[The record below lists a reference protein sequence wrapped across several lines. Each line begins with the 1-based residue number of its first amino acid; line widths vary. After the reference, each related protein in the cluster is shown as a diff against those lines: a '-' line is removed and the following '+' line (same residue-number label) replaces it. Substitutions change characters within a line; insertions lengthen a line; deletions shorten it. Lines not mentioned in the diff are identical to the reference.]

1 MFKVGNKIRVKK
13 SAHHFWASWCH
24 DCDIKIIDEFDHHFT
39 LHFTRLKQAKHYE
52 GHKSSYS
59 VTRIE
64 TEFELTGPPEFTVR
78 VEFKSTDVDEATALA
93 TRIATAVAQPVSVI
107 HV

>member
-13 SAHHFWASWCH
+13 SAHHLWASWCH
-24 DCDIKIIDEFDHHFT
+24 DCNIKIIDEFDHNFT
-39 LHFTRLKQAKHYE
+39 LQFTGLKRSKHYE
-52 GHKSSYS
+52 GHTSSYS
-59 VTRIE
+59 VLRINN
-64 TEFELTGPPEFTVR
+64 EFELAGPPEFTVR

-93 TRIATAVAQPVSVI
+93 TKIATAVAQPVSVI